1 MENRKE
7 FKDFTSMVDFIEK
20 NNVPVVQTGMR
31 GVVEF
36 RDADNNLIFKKKNTI
51 VLRGR
56 TFVLEKLFGTEI
68 DEHMSAATATKDAY
82 LRGLSRSLCLFSCGT
97 GGTPSNSP
105 FNPIPPG
112 ADDQKLAAAAPFRV
126 VYGQDFGGTTS
137 TIPTLPADIAL
148 DYPHLKS
155 LKASSGFYNSEFYY
169 KTFDSLT
176 WGLDRTT
183 NEVYRKIRLSIIED
197 DFRTIR
203 ERANEYKREILINE
217 LGLFMAQKNVDG
229 TINGTPEL
237 FSRITFDSESLRSAS
252 ITGATKEIYIDYYI
266 FG

>member
-1 MENRKE
+1 MKIE
-7 FKDFTSMVDFIEK
+7 FKDFNTMNDYVTK
-20 NNVPVVQTGMR
+20 NNVPVINTGMR
-31 GVVEF
+31 GEVEF
-36 RDADNNLIFKKKNTI
+36 RDSENNLIFKKKNTI

-68 DEHMSAATATKDAY
+68 DEYLSAATATKDAY
-82 LRGLSRSLCLFSCGT
+82 QRGLSRSLCLFSCGT

-105 FNPIPPG
+105 FQPIPPG
-112 ADDQKLAAAAPFRV
+112 YDDQKLAAAAPFRV
-126 VYGQDFGGTTS
+126 VYGEDFGGTTS
-137 TIPTLPADIAL
+137 TIPTLPADVSAT
-148 DYPHLKS
+148 YPHVKT
-155 LKASSGFYNSEFYY
+155 LKASSGYYNSEFYY
-169 KTFDSLT
+169 KVFDEMT
-176 WGLDRTT
+176 WGLDRAT
-183 NEVYRKIRLSIIED
+183 NEVFRKIRLSIKED

-203 ERANEYKREILINE
+203 ERANEYKREILVNE
-217 LGLFMAQKNVDG
+217 LGLFFALKNVDG